1 MKKKILAVVLS
12 IFAAVLLVSAFAGC
26 SSETQAAGA
35 GAGTTAS
42 ITLNKK
48 YIEANEISEPESEQ
62 IYYIFTSDDTG
73 LYHYFSSFGSPS
85 GGGTVNSYSVHFRY
99 KIVGEKLF
107 CFYDSAE
114 YDPAHNGDDVRTD
127 WSWEFEIYCDDF
139 LMQRSWGSSGDNI
152 YYYFNEDYLKN
163 EIPNFGK

>member
-1 MKKKILAVVLS
+1 MKKKILAVVMS
-12 IFAAVLLVSAFAGC
+12 IFAAVLLVGAFAGC
-26 SSETQAAGA
+26 SDDAQAAGD
-35 GAGTTAS
+35 GAGTTVS
-42 ITLNKK
+42 ITQNKK
-48 YIEANEISEPESEQ
+48 YIEVYDISEPESEQ
-62 IYYIFTSDDTG
+62 TYFIFTSDDTG
-73 LYHYFSSFGSPS
+73 LYHYFNSVEYPS
-85 GGGTVNSYSVHFRY
+85 EGGVVNSYSVHFCY

-107 CFYDSAE
+107 CFYDSVE
-114 YDPAHNGDDVRTD
+114 YASTHNGDDVRTD